1 MTNDAVEMGA
11 AERAMKRQTSLG
23 MPASIAK
30 ALVLAQKNVKPVEKA
45 ATNEFAKYKYAT
57 MDSLADE
64 CRRAMTSAGLALA
77 VVGARP
83 FTHEGQPR
91 LMVDALLVHDSGEAW
106 SMADYSIPVVQST
119 SKNGNKTPVDKA
131 EAAALTYARGYLA
144 LCLLQI
150 AREDE
155 HAVDQRDDSPK
166 RPAKS
171 TADVAAMCSAFDAC
185 QDKAKLAKLID
196 RASEVDMAGELS
208 EADYVLVGKAIA
220 MAEKRVGA

>member
-30 ALVLAQKNVKPVEKA
+30 ALVLAQKNVEPTVKDGLNKA
-45 ATNEFAKYKYAT
+45 QGYKYVK
-57 MDSLADE
+57 MDSLAE
-64 CRRAMTSAGLALA
+64 AARKALTSAGLSFV
-77 VVGARP
+77 VVGASPYQVEGERRLMITAML
-83 FTHEGQPR
+83 THEGG
-91 LMVDALLVHDSGEAW
+91 DAWCMPEYSVPVLVRGGA
-106 SMADYSIPVVQST
+106 A
-119 SKNGNKTPVDKA
+119 DKA

-166 RPAKS
+166 RPAQS
-171 TADVAAMCSAFDAC
+171 TADVAAMCAAFNEC
-185 QDKAKLAKLID
+185 KDKAKLAKLID
-196 RASEVDMAGELS
+196 RASQVDMAGELS
-208 EADYVLVGKAIA
+208 EADYELVGKAIA
-220 MAEKRVGA
+220 VAEKRVA

>member
-23 MPASIAK
+23 MPPSIAK
-30 ALVLAQKNVKPVEKA
+30 ALVLAQKNVEPTVKDGLNKA
-45 ATNEFAKYKYAT
+45 QGYKYVK
-57 MDSLADE
+57 MDSLAE
-64 CRRAMTSAGLALA
+64 AARKALTSAGLSFV
-77 VVGARP
+77 VVGASPYQADGERRLMVAAML
-83 FTHEGQPR
+83 THEGG
-91 LMVDALLVHDSGEAW
+91 DAWCLPEYSVPVLVRGGA
-106 SMADYSIPVVQST
+106 A
-119 SKNGNKTPVDKA
+119 DKA

-166 RPAKS
+166 RPAQS
-171 TADVAAMCSAFDAC
+171 TADVAAMCTAFDAC

-196 RASEVDMAGELS
+196 RASQVDMAGELS